1 MSAAE
6 VRQTPAGV
14 AEVLLSSSAES
25 IVQGCLG
32 RAYDASSTRADRL
45 IPPSDAL
52 VQLSRPDAPQRSSES
67 PSRTPTTTLSS
78 AANER
83 RSGFSAVRVPPP
95 TGGVPPDS
103 PLLDP
108 LARRHAQAPPQWLE
122 TRR

>member
-32 RAYDASSTRADRL
+32 RASDASSTRADRL

-67 PSRTPTTTLSS
+67 PSRTPTITVSS
-78 AANER
+78 ADHAR
-83 RSGFSAVRVPPP
+83 RSRVSAVRVPPP
-95 TGGVPPDS
+95 ASGGSPDS

-108 LARRHAQAPPQWLE
+108 LARRHAQAPSQWLE